1 MMSDTKE
8 SCITDKKTISQI
20 IQQLQYI
27 KNNKSSFDVNNLIT
41 WVSNRSN
48 HLTPMQQNHIDLQEW
63 NSVSAEHIHIVKSVH
78 DKLIKAICSRDNT
91 DIMVEAIGGIIS
103 DLLYTNKSVNFRNKC
118 IYHISSTKFIMDI
131 YNGFTINKENS
142 HFEPVTSF
150 GKIYSLTHLIARF
163 WVNAINRLPDKVE
176 IPQHKADIKDYL
188 FGKYNLLFKAL

>member
-91 DIMVEAIGGIIS
+91 DIMVEAIKGIIS
-103 DLLYTNKSVNFRNKC
+103 DLLYTDKSVNFRNKC
-118 IYHISSTKFIMDI
+118 IYHISDTKFIMDI
-131 YNGFTINKENS
+131 YNGFTINKENN

-163 WVNAINRLPDKVE
+163 WVNDINRLPDKVE
-176 IPQHKADIKDYL
+176 IPEHKADIKDYL